1 MSGADR
7 LTACRCISELCPAA
21 QDTPASAFIPA
32 GAASPSSAFAPAP
45 APSDE
50 SAAAPSAVIWQE
62 LSHKERQQLIEE
74 PDHFTQLP
82 LSIWHRAYFDPRLQ
96 GDNVLS
102 SVFLLAGS
110 AACGAILVLLVRGG
124 FRRRAAASGLPARSV
139 LEREI
144 AYGSIL
150 ASMPRWRMVTFFA
163 AALTVLWAL
172 SEALLLLATATHH
185 VPVYFSGGLR
195 LAVVSSPEDRNLVAA
210 APSDMSPC
218 QRVEWTAGPKGEGV
232 EADLVIERCI
242 VQQDTTP
249 ADERFYDT
257 AVSDFQDTNSDDST
271 VVVLLASRS
280 PQLELGDQSM
290 VTLVPGYRPSSV
302 IFRTNMYRPSLNDS
316 GVGLIGVLELLQL
329 KAIEVYLKSA
339 FEEYGCRYNDSAV
352 IFDIDEQYVLYYA
365 HCPKEM
371 RNQLG
376 GLPGVMQS
384 MFAEHVDVAGEQDRT
399 LKSCLVAYEGLED
412 AVELYQG
419 NKIKVGKATVP
430 WMNLPACAIFGV
442 VGAVV
447 YLLLSHLPTFDS
459 AEALLQR
466 YDDALLLFE
475 QQQEQFSHQMQKLE
489 DLEAAKGNSSGAGNQ
504 NAPHTPQPSAPLA
517 PPPPPP
523 PQLRQLPQPP
533 QQAEQLPMPPPQAQ
547 QYAAS
552 QFCSSFREQL
562 AQVQGTPMASWQPAP
577 TKHQPSTQQRPV
589 QPASGGAPSMQRE
602 NTPL

>member
-1 MSGADR
+1 M
-7 LTACRCISELCPAA
+7 
-21 QDTPASAFIPA
+21 
-32 GAASPSSAFAPAP
+32 
-45 APSDE
+45 
-50 SAAAPSAVIWQE
+50 
-62 LSHKERQQLIEE
+62 
-74 PDHFTQLP
+74 
-82 LSIWHRAYFDPRLQ
+82 
-96 GDNVLS
+96 LS

-150 ASMPRWRMVTFFA
+150 ASMPRWRMVTFIA
-163 AALTVLWAL
+163 TTLTVLWAL
-172 SEALLLLATATHH
+172 SEGLLLLATATHH

-242 VQQDTTP
+242 VQEDTTP
-249 ADERFYDT
+249 ADERAYKNAVNSIQEKNAGYDI
-257 AVSDFQDTNSDDST
+257 AVVMVRSSQDD
-271 VVVLLASRS
+271 
-280 PQLELGDQSM
+280 LGDQRV
-290 VTLVPGYRPSSV
+290 VTMVPGHFRPSAV

-316 GVGLIGVLELLQL
+316 SVSLVDALDVPQLIAMGMFFNS
-329 KAIEVYLKSA
+329 K
-339 FEEYGCRYNDSAV
+339 FEESGC
-352 IFDIDEQYVLYYA
+352 QYVGTEVDFFDAADHVLYFA
-365 HCPKEM
+365 LCPKKM

-376 GLPGVMQS
+376 GLPNVMQS
-384 MFAEHVDVAGEQDRT
+384 VLAEHVDVAGEQNKT
-399 LKSCLVAYEGLED
+399 LKSCVVAYKGLED

-419 NKIKVGKATVP
+419 NKIKVGEAAVP

-552 QFCSSFREQL
+552 QFGSSFREQL
-562 AQVQGTPMASWQPAP
+562 AEVQGTPMASWQPAP

-589 QPASGGAPSMQRE
+589 QPAPGGAPSMQRE